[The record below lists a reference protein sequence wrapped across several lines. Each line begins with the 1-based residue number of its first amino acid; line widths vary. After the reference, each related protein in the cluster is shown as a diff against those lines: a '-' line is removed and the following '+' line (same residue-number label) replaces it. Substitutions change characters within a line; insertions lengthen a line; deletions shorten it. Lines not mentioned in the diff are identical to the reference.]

1 MLSAITPLIL
11 SFDGAGA
18 DATTTASGRWENSF
32 SGGHS
37 RRVYQNFWHYR
48 PQKRLITFDVRHFHA
63 GPGSANL
70 FALLFANLEFAQV
83 AGAFNEI
90 KFAVLFSV
98 SC

>member
-18 DATTTASGRWENSF
+18 DATTPVGVGKIHSVAVTLGASTKTFGT
-32 SGGHS
+32 
-37 RRVYQNFWHYR
+37 R

-63 GPGSANL
+63 GPGFANL
-70 FALLFANLEFAQV
+70 FPLLFANLEFAQV